1 MYNKVTVIG
10 LGTLGGFLCKNISEL
25 DCIKELTIVDYDI
38 VEGKNVFKSIY
49 SSSQIG
55 EYKVNAL
62 ADIINDDVAVTKIK
76 QTYIEGMTILP
87 KSDLVI
93 DCRDIVCNRKTEI
106 DARFYIS
113 ETILIIDCRQNV
125 YNKQSYDGAYSVNLT
140 KGEINKAAFFA
151 SQIIENGDLKN
162 MISNKLIQKVDLNL
176 LKDIM
181 SKSIK
186 RSIENRIDM
195 IYEATATSQRL
206 QCINESV
213 NPIIN
218 LNSQQDIEIF
228 VGERTKS
235 LENNII
241 KFPKASKTKH
251 AVLPKKS
258 LQTSSDVIKSLSDLI
273 ALQPGV
279 SNFIVTIRKRNGQT
293 YVELLEE
300 TGAA

>member
-1 MYNKVTVIG
+1 MYNTVTVIG

-49 SSSQIG
+49 SSSHIG

-62 ADIINDDVAVTKIK
+62 TDIINNDVAVIKIN
-76 QTYIEGMTILP
+76 QTYIEGITILP

-93 DCRDIVCNRKTEI
+93 DCRDVVCDRKTEI

-113 ETILIIDCRQNV
+113 GTILIIDCRQNV
-125 YNKQSYDGAYSVNLT
+125 YNKQSYNGTYSINLT

-206 QCINESV
+206 QCINENV

-218 LNSQQDIEIF
+218 LNSQQDIKVF

-241 KFPKASKTKH
+241 KFPKVSKTKH
-251 AVLPKKS
+251 AVLPKNS
-258 LQTSSDVIKSLSDLI
+258 LKTSLDVIKSMSDLI